1 MNAQHVAVSLVRSDG
16 STQRYQVEYED
27 NLTVFRLLNKIY
39 QSQDRTIGYRH
50 FCCKLGRCTSCL
62 VRVNGKVVQGCKE
75 LVAPG
80 SDLRLEAADGDRVI
94 RDLAIDFEKEPPRN
108 QPVRSVELY

>member
-1 MNAQHVAVSLVRSDG
+1 MSGQHVGVSIARDDGLVE
-16 STQRYQVEYED
+16 RYQVEYED
-27 NLTVFRLLNKIY
+27 NLTVFRVLNKIY
-39 QSQDRTIGYRH
+39 QFQDRTIGYRH
-50 FCCKLGRCTSCL
+50 FCCKIGKCTSCL

-80 SDLRLEAADGDRVI
+80 SDLRLEAADADRVI

-108 QPVRSVELY
+108 QPVRSIEL